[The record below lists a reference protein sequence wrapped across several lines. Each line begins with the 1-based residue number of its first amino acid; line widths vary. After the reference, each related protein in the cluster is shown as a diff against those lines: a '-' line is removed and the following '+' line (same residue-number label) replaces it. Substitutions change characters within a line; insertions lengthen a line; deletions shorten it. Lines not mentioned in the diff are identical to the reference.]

1 MPGGPAGNEPAPD
14 TSAADRRSVFEPVEE
29 STGGALPQQETPAPA
44 RDDDHGRPALP
55 RRVRQANLAPQLRD
69 EVEPVSD
76 TASGER
82 SPEEL
87 RTMLSSIQKGW
98 LRGRS
103 DAEETTTDHKEED
116 I

>member
-1 MPGGPAGNEPAPD
+1 
-14 TSAADRRSVFEPVEE
+14 VFEPVDQ
-29 STGGALPQQETPAPA
+29 SMAGPTPQQEAPAPA
-44 RDDDHGRPALP
+44 SQEDGNDRPALP
-55 RRVRQANLAPQLRD
+55 RRVRQANLAPQLRE

-103 DAEETTTDHKEED
+103 DSEEITTDHKEED

>member
-1 MPGGPAGNEPAPD
+1 
-14 TSAADRRSVFEPVEE
+14 
-29 STGGALPQQETPAPA
+29 
-44 RDDDHGRPALP
+44 
-55 RRVRQANLAPQLRD
+55 VRQANLAPQLRD

-103 DAEETTTDHKEED
+103 DSGESGTDHKEED